1 MNIME
6 AQARNLIGNGTVIK
20 GDIDSSSDIHID
32 GQLIGNLK
40 SNGKVF
46 IGQTGILKGE
56 LVCKQAE
63 ISGTVKGKIKTEEL
77 TALKSTSKVEV
88 ELTTKQLLIE
98 VGAQFT
104 GQCIM
109 NQQNTVAMPK
119 QQKIG

>member
-1 MNIME
+1 ME

-20 GDIDSSSDIHID
+20 GDIDSSGDIRID

-40 SNGKVF
+40 SNGKVYV
-46 IGQTGILKGE
+46 GQSGVLEGE
-56 LVCKQAE
+56 LKCKQAE
-63 ISGTVKGKIKTEEL
+63 IAGTVKGKIKTEEL

-98 VGAQFT
+98 VGAIFT

-119 QQKIG
+119 QQRIG

>member
-1 MNIME
+1 ME
-6 AQARNLIGNGTVIK
+6 AQARNLIGNGTTIK
-20 GDIDSSSDIHID
+20 GDIDSSGDIRID

-40 SNGKVF
+40 SNGKVYV
-46 IGQTGILKGE
+46 GQSGVLEGE
-56 LVCKQAE
+56 LICKQAE
-63 ISGTVKGKIKTEEL
+63 IAGTVKGKIKTEEL

-98 VGAQFT
+98 VGAIFT

-119 QQKIG
+119 QQKIGEDR